1 MNDTLVASEIQD
13 LASSVDK
20 IADAISSRELVV
32 NVSVPELMNVNINPT
47 VTPPNVNV
55 EAAVVNV
62 PPTVVNVPT
71 PIVNVA
77 APVVNVPAAAAA
89 VPVAYRI
96 EITERDAKGQIVAF
110 VMVPYVCWTRLSS
123 RFTARAMSRAKT
135 GRRSLSR

>member
-77 APVVNVPAAAAA
+77 APVVNVPASA
-89 VPVAYRI
+89 VALPVAYRI

-110 VMVPYVCWTRLSS
+110 VMVPYV
-123 RFTARAMSRAKT
+123 
-135 GRRSLSR
+135 